1 MEAACELG
9 GERRGNRAMAGDA
22 GLAGE
27 RGRHYFDLEMGFAL
41 RGGAGVAGM
50 AVAFIDD
57 FERHR

>member
-1 MEAACELG
+1 MEAAGKLG
-9 GERRGNRAMAGDA
+9 GERCGDRAMAGDA

-27 RGRHYFDLEMGFAL
+27 RGRYYLDLEVGFAL
-41 RGGAGVAGM
+41 RGRAGVAGM